1 MVGGKKQL
9 PIRGIG
15 DIILE
20 VVDSEGTTRQL
31 EFCDVLF
38 VPDMKFNLLSFAQV
52 LKMGIQ
58 LVFSRT
64 RCTFFVSKDYKLQ
77 VELAADMDLFQLR
90 AKTPPKKPP
99 NALMVSDSADD
110 NPVNALVT

>member
-1 MVGGKKQL
+1 MVGGKQQL

-38 VPDMKFNLLSFAQV
+38 VPDMKFNLLSIAQV
-52 LKMGIQ
+52 LKMGIR

-64 RCTFFVSKDYKLQ
+64 RCTFFVGTNYKLH
-77 VELAADMDLFQLR
+77 VELAAAMDLFQLR
-90 AKTPPKKPP
+90 ANTPPKTPPT
-99 NALMVSDSADD
+99 ALVSSDSADA
-110 NPVNALVT
+110 NPVKALV